1 MSEPKNAEALK
12 DTSRVP
18 LGERQAWSPAQA
30 ARVYSLDYEGVRLA
44 INNGDL
50 DTFRPPNRF
59 GKPGRRRVTKA
70 AMDRWIRGMEE

>member
-30 ARVYSLDYEGVRLA
+30 AQVYSLDYEGVRLA
-44 INNGDL
+44 
-50 DTFRPPNRF
+50 TTTVTSTHSARRTAS

>member
-30 ARVYSLDYEGVRLA
+30 AQVYSLDYEGVRLA
-44 INNGDL
+44 I